1 MASTSTKV
9 RLYQRIAAGVVTIA
23 LVLGLVPTAGLAE
36 EVSTPDVT
44 ETTEQTTVEQTTAEK
59 TSASPEVTD
68 DASSTT
74 ADADITSEGSET
86 SSETAV
92 ATQASDDSSSDS
104 RTTTSNVSAD
114 SVAPVITSPAPAAS
128 EEKVSVTVSIVGADA
143 PGASGKEEVW
153 ADTTPFELDEGSTA
167 ADLTEALLSLT
178 RLSANYYTGS
188 YGWFLSSIT
197 SPDGTTTLGWDATT
211 GKYWQLFY
219 NGSPAPVGASSI
231 TLSTGDSIVWYY
243 SAYGSA
249 PSASPANPVIP
260 TAGTVTAPDTGSD
273 WPETEASGN
282 ETAAS
287 TPTSGATES
296 WVIDLKDEGAIW
308 ARVSEPLVV
317 DGEVV
322 VAVNSTLKLLTNTS
336 SSASVEKTLTLD
348 GLINYTARP
357 LYASGVV
364 YVPLSGGMVEAVDFG
379 SFAKLWTSSG
389 TVTGDQSSCSLRLV
403 DLGGTKAVVYGTAV
417 MGSGLV
423 AVSGSLVALDAAT
436 GSTLWSKANSN
447 SGWYWTGVLRVGD
460 YLLAG
465 DSAGIMR
472 VYDLDGN
479 EVSSLALGSA
489 VKSDPVAYDG
499 GALVVTR
506 DGVLHR
512 LSLSSAGTLSDVTL
526 KVLDKCVAAPTVVGT
541 TAVVV
546 GSTGEKGDVT
556 TLALVDLA
564 SMRVSRTVTSVG
576 GSALPTGG
584 ICAPALVSTQAGD
597 SYSYF
602 TVNFGSDPNKTWT
615 GYGSGGNLYVYRLG
629 DLEASL
635 LYAPSATNANYCDS
649 PVVCDAAGN
658 LYYLNDSGYLVRL
671 SASAGSGFGNQGSG
685 SGNQG
690 SGTDDSGA
698 GSSASSGTSEQPV
711 SSGSKAASGRSLFAG
726 LRSQSATTSDV
737 ASSAGEKDAAPV
749 TALVTTS
756 DGSATENG
764 LASTESTRG
773 IATGSDAVTTGTAA
787 LPIWPIVG
795 MCVGLAALLWAV
807 LGRRRRAK
815 DAEGRS

>member
-9 RLYQRIAAGVVTIA
+9 RLYQRIIAGVVTIA

-36 EVSTPDVT
+36 EVSSSAVA
-44 ETTEQTTVEQTTAEK
+44 ETTEQTTVEQVS
-59 TSASPEVTD
+59 TSPQTTD
-68 DASSTT
+68 DASSA
-74 ADADITSEGSET
+74 ADAGTTSEGPET
-86 SSETAV
+86 SSETA
-92 ATQASDDSSSDS
+92 ATTQITVDASSDS
-104 RTTTSNVSAD
+104 EMA
-114 SVAPVITSPAPAAS
+114 APAAQALTSPAPAAS
-128 EEKVSVTVSIVGADA
+128 EEKVSVSVSIVGVDA
-143 PGASGKEEVW
+143 LGVDEIW
-153 ADTTPFELDEGSTA
+153 AKTTTISLDKGSTA
-167 ADLTEALLSLT
+167 VDLTERLLSQAGLT
-178 RLSANYYTGS
+178 ADYYTGT
-188 YGWFLSSIT
+188 YGWFLNTIS
-197 SPDGTTTLGWDATT
+197 SPDGRTLGYDATS

-219 NGSPAPVGASSI
+219 NGAPASVGAGSI
-231 TLSTGDSIVWYY
+231 TLSDGDSVVWYY

-249 PSASPANPVIP
+249 SPSNLGGSS
-260 TAGTVTAPDTGSD
+260 TATVTAPSTSSD
-273 WPETEASGN
+273 WSETETGGN
-282 ETAAS
+282 VTTAL
-287 TPTSGATES
+287 TPTSGAAES
-296 WVIDLKDEGAIW
+296 WAIDLKDEGATW
-308 ARVSEPLVV
+308 AMVSEPLVV
-317 DGEVV
+317 DGKVV
-322 VAVNSTLKLLTNTS
+322 VAVNSTLKLLSNTS

-348 GLINYTARP
+348 ASIDYTARP
-357 LYASGVV
+357 LYSSGVI
-364 YVPLSGGMVEAVDFG
+364 YVPLSGGKIEAVDYG
-379 SFAKLWTSSG
+379 SFARLWTSSG

-403 DLGGTKAVVYGTAV
+403 DLDGTKAVMFGTAV
-417 MGSGLV
+417 FGSGLS

-436 GSTLWSKANSN
+436 GTTLWSKASTT
-447 SGWYWTGVLRVGD
+447 SGWSWTGVLRVGD

-465 DSAGIMR
+465 DSAGIMC

-499 GALVVTR
+499 GALVVTY

-526 KVLDKCVAAPTVVGT
+526 KVLDKCIAAPTVVGT

-546 GSTGEKGDVT
+546 GGTGKKGDVT

-584 ICAPALVSTQAGD
+584 ICAPALVSTQAGG

-629 DLEASL
+629 DLVASL

-649 PVVCDAAGN
+649 PVVCDAVGN

-671 SASAGSGFGNQGSG
+671 SASAGSDSGNQGSG

-698 GSSASSGTSEQPV
+698 GSSAASGTSGQSV
-711 SSGSKAASGRSLFAG
+711 SSGSKAASGRSLFSS
-726 LRSQSATTSDV
+726 LRSQSATTSDSV
-737 ASSAGEKDAAPV
+737 SSAGDKDAAPV
-749 TALVTTS
+749 AALVSTS
-756 DGSATENG
+756 DGSAAESD
-764 LASTESTRG
+764 LASTESARDT
-773 IATGSDAVTTGTAA
+773 ATDSDAVTTGTAA

-807 LGRRRRAK
+807 LGRKRRAK
-815 DAEGRS
+815 DEEVRS

>member
-36 EVSTPDVT
+36 EVSTSAVT
-44 ETTEQTTVEQTTAEK
+44 ETAEQTTVEQVSTSPK
-59 TSASPEVTD
+59 TTD
-68 DASSTT
+68 DASST
-74 ADADITSEGSET
+74 ADADTTSEDAVTPSET
-86 SSETAV
+86 V
-92 ATQASDDSSSDS
+92 ATTQASDDSSSDS
-104 RTTTSNVSAD
+104 ESA
-114 SVAPVITSPAPAAS
+114 APAAS
-128 EEKVSVTVSIVGADA
+128 ALVSPAPSTSEDKVSVTVSIVGVDA
-143 PGASGKEEVW
+143 LGYDQNW
-153 ADTTPFELDEGSTA
+153 AKTTTISLKKDSTVV
-167 ADLTEALLSLT
+167 DLTKELFAQT
-178 RLSANYYTGS
+178 GITADYYMSS
-188 YGWFLSSIT
+188 YGWFLNTIT
-197 SPDGTTTLGWDATT
+197 SPDGRTLGYDAKT

-219 NGSPAPVGASSI
+219 NGSPAAVGASSI
-231 TLSTGDSIVWYY
+231 TLSDGDSVVWYY
-243 SAYGSA
+243 SAYGFVQ
-249 PSASPANPVIP
+249 PANPDVP
-260 TAGTVTAPDTGSD
+260 SAGKVTAPATSSD

-282 ETAAS
+282 VTTAS
-287 TPTSGATES
+287 TPTSDATES
-296 WVIDLKDEGAIW
+296 WAIDLKGEGDLW
-308 ARVSEPLVV
+308 AKVSEPLVV
-317 DGEVV
+317 DGKVI
-322 VAVNSTLKLLTNTS
+322 VAVNSTLKLLSNTS
-336 SSASVEKTLTLD
+336 SSASVEKTLALD
-348 GLINYTARP
+348 GAIDYTARP
-357 LYASGVV
+357 VYADGVI
-364 YVPLSGGMVEAVDFG
+364 YVPLSGGMVEAVDYG
-379 SFAKLWTSSG
+379 SFARYWTSKS
-389 TVTGDQSSCSLRLV
+389 TARGDQSSCSLRLV
-403 DLGGTKAVVYGTAV
+403 DLGSTYAIVCGTAV
-417 MGSGLV
+417 MSSGLV
-423 AVSGSLVALDAAT
+423 ASSGSLVALDTKT
-436 GSTLWSKANSN
+436 GSTLWSKASST
-447 SGWYWTGVLRVGD
+447 SGWYWTSALCVGD
-460 YLLAG
+460 YLLAS
-465 DSAGIMR
+465 DVAGTTR
-472 VYDLDGN
+472 AYDLDGN
-479 EVSSLALGSA
+479 EVSSLSLGSA
-489 VKSDPVAYDG
+489 VASDPVAYDG
-499 GALVVTR
+499 GALVVTY

-526 KVLDKCVAAPTVVGT
+526 KVLDKCIAAPTVVGT

-546 GSTGEKGDVT
+546 GGTGEKGDVT

-584 ICAPALVSTQAGD
+584 ICAPALVSTQAGG

-671 SASAGSGFGNQGSG
+671 SASAGSGSGNQGSGSGNQESGSGNQGSG

-698 GSSASSGTSEQPV
+698 GSSASSGTSGQSV
-711 SSGSKAASGRSLFAG
+711 SSGSKAASGRSLFSS
-726 LRSQSATTSDV
+726 LRSQPVTTSDSV
-737 ASSAGEKDAAPV
+737 SSAGEKDAAPV

-756 DGSATENG
+756 DGSAAENG
-764 LASTESTRG
+764 LASTESALDT
-773 IATGSDAVTTGTAA
+773 ATGSDAVSTGTAA

-815 DAEGRS
+815 DEEVRS

>member
-36 EVSTPDVT
+36 EVSTSAVT
-44 ETTEQTTVEQTTAEK
+44 ETTEQTTVEQVSTSPK
-59 TSASPEVTD
+59 TTD
-68 DASSTT
+68 DASST
-74 ADADITSEGSET
+74 ADADTTSEDAVTPSET
-86 SSETAV
+86 V
-92 ATQASDDSSSDS
+92 ATTQASDDSSSDS
-104 RTTTSNVSAD
+104 ESA
-114 SVAPVITSPAPAAS
+114 APAAS
-128 EEKVSVTVSIVGADA
+128 ALVSPAPSTSDEKVSVTVSIVGADA

-153 ADTTPFELDEGSTA
+153 ADTTPFELDKGSTA

-197 SPDGTTTLGWDATT
+197 SPDGNTTLGWDATT

-249 PSASPANPVIP
+249 SSASPAEPVIP
-260 TAGTVTAPDTGSD
+260 TAGTVTAPATGSD
-273 WPETEASGN
+273 WPETETSGN
-282 ETAAS
+282 VTTAS
-287 TPTSGATES
+287 TPTSSAAES
-296 WVIDLKDEGAIW
+296 WAIDLKDEGDPW
-308 ARVSEPLVV
+308 AKVSEPLVV
-317 DGEVV
+317 DGKVV

-436 GSTLWSKANSN
+436 GTTLWSKASTT
-447 SGWYWTGVLRVGD
+447 SGWSWTGVLRVGD

-465 DSAGIMR
+465 DSAGIMC

-584 ICAPALVSTQAGD
+584 ICAPALVSTQAGG

-726 LRSQSATTSDV
+726 LRFQSATTSDV

>member
-1 MASTSTKV
+1 M
-9 RLYQRIAAGVVTIA
+9 
-23 LVLGLVPTAGLAE
+23 
-36 EVSTPDVT
+36 
-44 ETTEQTTVEQTTAEK
+44 
-59 TSASPEVTD
+59 TD

-282 ETAAS
+282 VTTAS
-287 TPTSGATES
+287 TPTSDATES
-296 WVIDLKDEGAIW
+296 WAIDLKGEGDLW
-308 ARVSEPLVV
+308 AKVSEPLVV
-317 DGEVV
+317 DGKVI
-322 VAVNSTLKLLTNTS
+322 VAVNSTLKLLSNTS
-336 SSASVEKTLTLD
+336 SSASVEKTLALD
-348 GLINYTARP
+348 GAIDYTARP
-357 LYASGVV
+357 VYADGVI
-364 YVPLSGGMVEAVDFG
+364 YVPLSGGMVEAVDYG
-379 SFAKLWTSSG
+379 SFARYWTSKS
-389 TVTGDQSSCSLRLV
+389 TARGDQSSCSLRLV
-403 DLGGTKAVVYGTAV
+403 DLGSTYAIVCGTAV
-417 MGSGLV
+417 MSSGLV
-423 AVSGSLVALDAAT
+423 ASSGSLVALDTKT
-436 GSTLWSKANSN
+436 GSTLWSKASST
-447 SGWYWTGVLRVGD
+447 SGWYWTSALCVGD
-460 YLLAG
+460 YLLAS
-465 DSAGIMR
+465 DVAGTTR
-472 VYDLDGN
+472 AYDLDGN
-479 EVSSLALGSA
+479 EVSSLSLGSA
-489 VKSDPVAYDG
+489 VASDPVAYDG
-499 GALVVTR
+499 GALVVTY

-526 KVLDKCVAAPTVVGT
+526 KVLDKCNAAPTVVGT

-546 GSTGEKGDVT
+546 GGTGEKGDVT

-564 SMRVSRTVTSVG
+564 SMRVSRTVTTVG
-576 GSALPTGG
+576 DSALPTGG
-584 ICAPALVSTQAGD
+584 ICSPALVSTQAGG

-602 TVNFGSDPNKTWT
+602 TVNFGTNPNKTWT
-615 GYGSGGNLYVYRLG
+615 GYESGGNLYVYRLG

-671 SASAGSGFGNQGSG
+671 SASTSSE

-690 SGTDDSGA
+690 SGTTGSGA
-698 GSSASSGTSEQPV
+698 GSSVSSGTSGQSV
-711 SSGSKAASGRSLFAG
+711 SSVSKAASGRSLFSD
-726 LRSQSATTSDV
+726 LRSQSATASDS

-749 TALVTTS
+749 TALATTS
-756 DGSATENG
+756 DGSAAEDG
-764 LASTESTRG
+764 LVSTESALG
-773 IATGSDAVTTGTAA
+773 AATSSDAATTGTSA

-795 MCVGLAALLWAV
+795 MCVGVAALLWAV

-815 DAEGRS
+815 DEEVRS

>member
-9 RLYQRIAAGVVTIA
+9 RLYQRIVAGVVTIA

-36 EVSTPDVT
+36 EVSTSAVT
-44 ETTEQTTVEQTTAEK
+44 ETAEQTTVEQVSTSPK
-59 TSASPEVTD
+59 TTD
-68 DASSTT
+68 DASST
-74 ADADITSEGSET
+74 ADADTTSEDAVTPSET
-86 SSETAV
+86 V
-92 ATQASDDSSSDS
+92 ATTQASDDSSSDS
-104 RTTTSNVSAD
+104 ESA
-114 SVAPVITSPAPAAS
+114 APAAS
-128 EEKVSVTVSIVGADA
+128 ALVSPAPSTSDEKVSVTVSIVGADA

-153 ADTTPFELDEGSTA
+153 ADTTPFELDKGSTA

-197 SPDGTTTLGWDATT
+197 SPDGKITLGWDATS

-249 PSASPANPVIP
+249 SSASPADPVIP
-260 TAGTVTAPDTGSD
+260 TAGTVTAPDTSSD
-273 WPETEASGN
+273 WPETETSGN
-282 ETAAS
+282 VTAAS
-287 TPTSGATES
+287 TPTSSVTES
-296 WVIDLKDEGAIW
+296 WAIDLKDEGDLW
-308 ARVSEPLVV
+308 AKVSEPLVV
-317 DGEVV
+317 DGKVV
-322 VAVNSTLKLLTNTS
+322 VAVNGTLKLLSNAP
-336 SSASVEKTLTLD
+336 SSASVEKTLELD
-348 GLINYTARP
+348 GDIDYTARP
-357 LYASGVV
+357 VYADGVI
-364 YVPLSGGMVEAVDFG
+364 YVPLSGGKVEAVDYG
-379 SFAKLWTSSG
+379 SFARLWTSSG
-389 TVTGDQSSCSLRLV
+389 TVTHDQSSCSLRLV
-403 DLGGTKAVVYGTAV
+403 DLGGTKAVMFGTAV
-417 MGSGLV
+417 FGSGLS

-436 GSTLWSKANSN
+436 GTTLWSKASTT
-447 SGWYWTGVLRVGD
+447 SGWSWTGVLRVGD

-489 VKSDPVAYDG
+489 VKSDPVAYDA
-499 GALVVTR
+499 GALVVTY

-512 LSLSSAGTLSDVTL
+512 LSLSSSGVLSDATL
-526 KVLDKCVAAPTVVGT
+526 KVLDKCIAAPTVVGT

-546 GSTGEKGDVT
+546 GGTGKEGTVT

-564 SMRVSRTVTSVG
+564 SMRVSRTVTTVG
-576 GSALPTGG
+576 DSALPTGG
-584 ICAPALVSTQAGD
+584 ICSPALVSTQAGG

-602 TVNFGSDPNKTWT
+602 TVNFGTNPNKTWT
-615 GYGSGGNLYVYRLG
+615 GYESGGNLYVYRLG

-671 SASAGSGFGNQGSG
+671 SASTSSE

-690 SGTDDSGA
+690 SGTTGSGA
-698 GSSASSGTSEQPV
+698 GSSVSSGTSGQSV
-711 SSGSKAASGRSLFAG
+711 SSVSKAASGRSLFSD
-726 LRSQSATTSDV
+726 LRSQSATASDS

-749 TALVTTS
+749 TALATTS
-756 DGSATENG
+756 DGSAAEDG
-764 LASTESTRG
+764 LVSTESALG
-773 IATGSDAVTTGTAA
+773 AATSSDAATTGTSA

-795 MCVGLAALLWAV
+795 MCVGVAALLWAV

-815 DAEGRS
+815 DEEVRS

>member
-36 EVSTPDVT
+36 EVSTSAVT
-44 ETTEQTTVEQTTAEK
+44 ETAEQTTVEQVST
-59 TSASPEVTD
+59 SPETTD
-68 DASSTT
+68 DASST
-74 ADADITSEGSET
+74 ADADTTSEDAVTPSET
-86 SSETAV
+86 V
-92 ATQASDDSSSDS
+92 ATTQASDDSSSDS
-104 RTTTSNVSAD
+104 ASA
-114 SVAPVITSPAPAAS
+114 APAALALTSPAPS
-128 EEKVSVTVSIVGADA
+128 TSDEKVSVTVSIVGADA

-153 ADTTPFELDEGSTA
+153 ADTTPFELDKGSTA

-197 SPDGTTTLGWDATT
+197 SPDGNTTLGWDATT

-249 PSASPANPVIP
+249 SSASPAEPVIP
-260 TAGTVTAPDTGSD
+260 TAGTVTAPATGSD
-273 WPETEASGN
+273 WPETETSGN
-282 ETAAS
+282 VTTAS
-287 TPTSGATES
+287 TPTSSAAES
-296 WVIDLKDEGAIW
+296 WAIDLKDEGDPW
-308 ARVSEPLVV
+308 AKVSEPLVV
-317 DGEVV
+317 DGKVV
-322 VAVNSTLKLLTNTS
+322 VAVNSTLKLLSNTS
-336 SSASVEKTLTLD
+336 SSASVEKTLELD
-348 GLINYTARP
+348 GDIDYTARP
-357 LYASGVV
+357 VYADGVI
-364 YVPLSGGMVEAVDFG
+364 YVPLSGGKVEAVDYG
-379 SFAKLWTSSG
+379 SFARLWTSSG

-403 DLGGTKAVVYGTAV
+403 DLGSTNAIVCGTAV
-417 MGSGLV
+417 MSSGLV
-423 AVSGSLVALDAAT
+423 ASSGSLVALDAKT
-436 GSTLWSKANSN
+436 GSTLWSKASST
-447 SGWYWTGVLRVGD
+447 SGWYWTSALRVGD
-460 YLLAG
+460 YLLAS
-465 DSAGIMR
+465 DVAGTTR
-472 VYDLDGN
+472 AYDLDGN
-479 EVSSLALGSA
+479 EVSSLSLGSA
-489 VKSDPVAYDG
+489 VASDPVAYDG
-499 GALVVTR
+499 GALVVTY

-546 GSTGEKGDVT
+546 GGMGKEGTVT

-584 ICAPALVSTQAGD
+584 ISAPALVSTQAVG

-602 TVNFGSDPNKTWT
+602 TVNFGSGSNGRPNGHKT
-615 GYGSGGNLYVYRLG
+615 GGNLYVYRLG

-671 SASAGSGFGNQGSG
+671 SATAGSG

-698 GSSASSGTSEQPV
+698 GSSASSGTSGQSV
-711 SSGSKAASGRSLFAG
+711 SSGSKAASGRSLFSS
-726 LRSQSATTSDV
+726 LRSQSVTTSDSV
-737 ASSAGEKDAAPV
+737 SSAGEKDAAPV

-756 DGSATENG
+756 DGSAAENG
-764 LASTESTRG
+764 LASTESALDT
-773 IATGSDAVTTGTAA
+773 ATGSDAVSTGTAA

-815 DAEGRS
+815 DEEVRS

>member
-36 EVSTPDVT
+36 EVSTSAVT
-44 ETTEQTTVEQTTAEK
+44 ETTEQTTVEQVST
-59 TSASPEVTD
+59 SPETTD
-68 DASSTT
+68 DASST
-74 ADADITSEGSET
+74 ADADTTSEDAVTPSET
-86 SSETAV
+86 V
-92 ATQASDDSSSDS
+92 ATTQASDDSSSDS
-104 RTTTSNVSAD
+104 ESA
-114 SVAPVITSPAPAAS
+114 APAAS
-128 EEKVSVTVSIVGADA
+128 ALVSPAPSTSDEKVSVTVSIVGADA

-153 ADTTPFELDEGSTA
+153 ADTTPFELDKGSTA

-197 SPDGTTTLGWDATT
+197 SPDGKITLGWDATS

-249 PSASPANPVIP
+249 SSASPAKPVIP

-282 ETAAS
+282 VTTAS

-296 WVIDLKDEGAIW
+296 WAIDLKDEGDLW
-308 ARVSEPLVV
+308 AKVSEPLVV
-317 DGEVV
+317 DGKVV
-322 VAVNSTLKLLTNTS
+322 VAVNSTLKLLSNTS
-336 SSASVEKTLTLD
+336 SSASVEKTLALD
-348 GLINYTARP
+348 GAIDYTARP
-357 LYASGVV
+357 VYADGVI
-364 YVPLSGGMVEAVDFG
+364 YVPLSGGKIEAVDYG
-379 SFAKLWTSSG
+379 SFARLWTSSG

-403 DLGGTKAVVYGTAV
+403 DLDGTKAVMFGTAV
-417 MGSGLV
+417 FGSGLS

-436 GSTLWSKANSN
+436 GTTLWSKASTT
-447 SGWYWTGVLRVGD
+447 SGWSWTGVLRVGD

-465 DSAGIMR
+465 DSAGIMC

-499 GALVVTR
+499 GALVVTY

-526 KVLDKCVAAPTVVGT
+526 KVLDKCIAAPTVVGT

-546 GSTGEKGDVT
+546 GGTGKKGDVT

-584 ICAPALVSTQAGD
+584 ICAPALVSTQAGG

-629 DLEASL
+629 DLVASL

-649 PVVCDAAGN
+649 PVVCDAVGN

-671 SASAGSGFGNQGSG
+671 SASAGSDSGNQGSG

-698 GSSASSGTSEQPV
+698 GSSAASGTSGQSV
-711 SSGSKAASGRSLFAG
+711 SSGSKAASGRSLFSS
-726 LRSQSATTSDV
+726 LRSQSATTSDSV
-737 ASSAGEKDAAPV
+737 SSAGDKDAAPV
-749 TALVTTS
+749 AALVSTS
-756 DGSATENG
+756 DGSAAESD
-764 LASTESTRG
+764 LASTESARDT
-773 IATGSDAVTTGTAA
+773 ATDSDAVTTGTAA

-807 LGRRRRAK
+807 LGRKRRAK
-815 DAEGRS
+815 DEEVRS

>member
-36 EVSTPDVT
+36 EVSTPAVT

-74 ADADITSEGSET
+74 ADADITSEGSVT
-86 SSETAV
+86 PSETAV

-104 RTTTSNVSAD
+104 GIAATDTLASSAT
-114 SVAPVITSPAPAAS
+114 PTITSAAPATS
-128 EEKVSVTVSIVGADA
+128 EDKISVSVSIVGVDA
-143 PGASGKEEVW
+143 LGYDQSW
-153 ADTTPFELDEGSTA
+153 AKTTTISLEKGSTVV
-167 ADLTEALLSLT
+167 DLTKELFAQT
-178 RLSANYYTGS
+178 GITADYYTGS
-188 YGWFLSSIT
+188 YGWFLNTIT
-197 SPDGTTTLGWDATT
+197 SPDGRTLGYDATS

-219 NGSPAPVGASSI
+219 NGSSAAVGASSI
-231 TLSTGDSIVWYY
+231 TLSAGDSVVWYY
-243 SAYGSA
+243 SAYGFVQ
-249 PSASPANPVIP
+249 PANPDVP
-260 TAGTVTAPDTGSD
+260 STGMVTAPATASD

-282 ETAAS
+282 VTTAS
-287 TPTSGATES
+287 TPTSGAAES
-296 WVIDLKDEGAIW
+296 WTIDLKNEGDLW
-308 ARVSEPLVV
+308 AKVSEPLVV
-317 DGEVV
+317 DGKVV
-322 VAVNSTLKLLTNTS
+322 VAVNSTLKLLSNTS
-336 SSASVEKTLTLD
+336 SSASVEKTLALD
-348 GLINYTARP
+348 GAIDYTARP
-357 LYASGVV
+357 VYADGVI
-364 YVPLSGGMVEAVDFG
+364 YVPLSGGMVEAVDYG
-379 SFAKLWTSSG
+379 NFARLWTSAG
-389 TVTGDQSSCSLRLV
+389 TVAHDQSSCSLRLV

-417 MGSGLV
+417 FGSSLS

-436 GSTLWSKANSN
+436 GTTLWSKASTT
-447 SGWYWTGVLRVGD
+447 SGWSWTGVLRVGD

-499 GALVVTR
+499 GALVVTY

-512 LSLSSAGTLSDVTL
+512 LSLSSAGMLSDVTL

-546 GSTGEKGDVT
+546 GGTGERGDVT

-671 SASAGSGFGNQGSG
+671 SASAGSGFGNQGGG

-690 SGTDDSGA
+690 DGSDNQGSGTVNSGA
-698 GSSASSGTSEQPV
+698 GSSASSGTTEQSV

-726 LRSQSATTSDV
+726 LHSQSATTSDV

-764 LASTESTRG
+764 LASTESAHDAA
-773 IATGSDAVTTGTAA
+773 IGSDAVTTGTAA
-787 LPIWPIVG
+787 LPIWPIIG

-807 LGRRRRAK
+807 LGRRRTTSS
-815 DAEGRS
+815 EEVRS